1 MQATVAKP
9 ASAKAPAKSGLIDQV
24 ELGAA
29 LRHYFSQPD
38 PTEVV
43 LLNVQV
49 HCIGDEVLAQ
59 QAVAQ
64 VLLKYCR
71 PSDAIARVNPT
82 RFLIACAGIGRSSA
96 FELSELLRLRIASDV
111 ASGGTGQQHFSI
123 QEVSVG
129 ISGSFTNYQ
138 RAGTASQQSQ
148 HALEEAKAI
157 GGISLAYRPGC

>member
-71 PSDAIARVNPT
+71 PCCAYVLPAMSPVVERVSNI
-82 RFLIACAGIGRSSA
+82 FL
-96 FELSELLRLRIASDV
+96 F
-111 ASGGTGQQHFSI
+111 
-123 QEVSVG
+123 
-129 ISGSFTNYQ
+129 
-138 RAGTASQQSQ
+138 
-148 HALEEAKAI
+148 KK
-157 GGISLAYRPGC
+157 